1 MYVECFYKLVKKT
14 STKMNTIKALPLNK
28 KHVTKQVYR
37 KVYKNLIKQT
47 NIASDLYLR
56 MRDLI

>member
-1 MYVECFYKLVKKT
+1 MYVECFYKLVKKN
-14 STKMNTIKALPLNK
+14 SKKNTMKALPLNK

-37 KVYKNLIKQT
+37 KVYKNSIKQT